1 MQIGLIGLGRMGA
14 GMARRLVGDGHQ
26 VVGFDLSAESSAQA
40 RADGAT
46 TVDSVAELVAAL
58 TAPRV
63 VWLMLPPGQPTQDGI
78 DATLPLLDEGD
89 LLIDG
94 GNSDFRDAP
103 ARAAQATDRGVG
115 FMDIGVS
122 GGQWG
127 WKNGYGLMAGGST
140 EDYSRIEPVLTSLAA
155 PGGASRVGSVGA
167 GHRVKAVHNAV
178 QYGVMQAYAD
188 GFALLDAAEDVDTL
202 EALRAWQGG
211 SSVRSWLLE
220 QILAAYE
227 ENPTLED
234 VSARVTDSGMGRW
247 TAEEA
252 IRLGIATP
260 VLTAALHARFTS
272 QDDTHLGSRLLSAAR
287 HQIGGHK

>member
-1 MQIGLIGLGRMGA
+1 MQIGLVGLGKMGA
-14 GMARRLVGDGHQ
+14 GMARRLAKGGHDVIGADVSPHAQETARSEGITVRSSITDLVG
-26 VVGFDLSAESSAQA
+26 
-40 RADGAT
+40 
-46 TVDSVAELVAAL
+46 AL
-58 TAPRV
+58 ASPRV
-63 VWLMLPPGQPTQDGI
+63 VWLMLPPGAVTQEAI
-78 DATLPLLDEGD
+78 EMTLPLLDAGD

-94 GNSDFRDAP
+94 GNGDFRDVP
-103 ARAAQATDRGVG
+103 ARASLAAARGVS

-127 WKNGYGLMAGGST
+127 WRNGYGLMVGGT
-140 EDYSRIEPVLTSLAA
+140 AEDYARVEPLLATLAA
-155 PGGASRVGSVGA
+155 PDGCARVGEVGA
-167 GHRVKAVHNAV
+167 GHLVKAVHNAV

-188 GFALLDAAEDVDTL
+188 GFALLEASEGVDTL

-220 QILAAYE
+220 QMLEAYAA
-227 ENPTLED
+227 NPDLED
-234 VSARVTDSGMGRW
+234 VSTRVTDSGMGRW

-272 QDDTHLGSRLLSAAR
+272 QDDTHLGRRLLSAAR